1 MMEKIDKSLI
11 TKTKTLSQDKKVLC
25 IIKAGNFGKVKNF
38 LNNEK
43 IEIIKEYSFIKS
55 FFVELNCEQIKKI
68 SNLFSVDYISSVATA
83 SMLMKISRQILK
95 IDKVKESGKGVT
107 ASIIDTGVAP
117 HLDFCL
123 GRKRIRKSVDFIN
136 HLSDPYDDNGHGTFV
151 CGVMAGSGAESA
163 GKYAGI
169 APNADI
175 ISLKALDSNGEAY
188 SNKILEAM
196 EWIYDHHKKENIR
209 VVCMSFGSEPL
220 GYNDP
225 IMIGAEE
232 LWKDG
237 VVVVTA
243 AGNSGPEHQTIKS
256 PGVSP
261 KIITV
266 GGMDDNRFDGEYDEK
281 LFEIADFSSRGPAF
295 NRYKPDVIAPAVDIK
310 SCKDTGGYTILS
322 GTSVATPMIAG
333 LVCLILERFPRYTP
347 DQVKYLLERFANPI
361 TFDKNLEGF
370 GLPDISKILN

>member
-38 LNNEK
+38 LNKEK

-55 FFVELNCEQIKKI
+55 FFVELNCEEIKRI

-95 IDKVKESGKGVT
+95 TDKVKESGKGVT

-136 HLSDPYDDNGHGTFV
+136 HISEPYDDNGHGTFV
-151 CGVMAGSGAESA
+151 CGAMAGSGAESA

-256 PGVSP
+256 PGVSS

-266 GGMDDNRFDGEYDEK
+266 GGLDDNRFDGKYDEN

-310 SCKDTGGYTILS
+310 SCKNTGGYTVLS

-333 LVCLILERFPRYTP
+333 LACLILERFPRYTP
-347 DQVKYLLERFANPI
+347 DQVKYLLERIATPI